1 MIIVGLTGGIG
12 SGKSKI
18 LNFLKK
24 KGFPC
29 YDSDKRAKQLVNSNL
44 ELKNKIKKEFGNDI
58 YKLEEIDSKT
68 LSNIVFNKPYKLKLL
83 NSIIHPYVRN
93 DFNEF
98 KLKTKASLVFKES
111 AIMFE
116 SKTNLLCDFIVL
128 IKAPIQVRVN
138 RVTKRDL
145 IDESIVKSRILNQW
159 SDEKKEVL
167 SDKIIE
173 NIDWKQ
179 TILLVEKLL
188 VELKIQF
195 NITD

>member
-68 LSNIVFNKPYKLKLL
+68 LSNIVFNKPDKLKLL

-98 KLKTKASLVFKES
+98 KLKTKASLVFKGS

-128 IKAPIQVRVN
+128 IKAPVQVRIN
-138 RVTKRDL
+138 RVIKRDL

-159 SDEKKEVL
+159 SDEKKEAL

-188 VELKIQF
+188 VEIKIQF

>member
-68 LSNIVFNKPYKLKLL
+68 LSNIVFNKPNKLKLL

-128 IKAPIQVRVN
+128 IKAPIQVRLN

>member
-68 LSNIVFNKPYKLKLL
+68 LSNIVFNKPDKLKLL

-116 SKTNLLCDFIVL
+116 SKTNLLCDFVVL
-128 IKAPIQVRVN
+128 IKAPIQVRIN

-159 SDEKKEVL
+159 SDEKKEAL

>member
-1 MIIVGLTGGIG
+1 MPVALSIG
-12 SGKSKI
+12 FNVLLPRI
-18 LNFLKK
+18 CL
-24 KGFPC
+24 GF
-29 YDSDKRAKQLVNSNL
+29 NSLLSYSSSPFSSAAVYENQVPF
-44 ELKNKIKKEFGNDI
+44 NIS
-58 YKLEEIDSKT
+58 EENHDT
-68 LSNIVFNKPYKLKLL
+68 
-83 NSIIHPYVRN
+83 
-93 DFNEF
+93 F

-128 IKAPIQVRVN
+128 IKAPIQVRLN

>member
-68 LSNIVFNKPYKLKLL
+68 LSNIVFNKPDKLKLL

-128 IKAPIQVRVN
+128 IKAPIQVRLN

-145 IDESIVKSRILNQW
+145 IDESIVKYRILINGQM
-159 SDEKKEVL
+159 KK
-167 SDKIIE
+167 KKFYQI
-173 NIDWKQ
+173 K
-179 TILLVEKLL
+179 
-188 VELKIQF
+188 
-195 NITD
+195 

>member
-68 LSNIVFNKPYKLKLL
+68 LSNIVFNKPDKLKLL

-93 DFNEF
+93 DFNEL

-128 IKAPIQVRVN
+128 IKAPIQVRIN
-138 RVTKRDL
+138 RITKRDL
-145 IDESIVKSRILNQW
+145 IDESIVKSIMLNQW

>member
-128 IKAPIQVRVN
+128 IKAPIQVRLN

>member
-68 LSNIVFNKPYKLKLL
+68 LSNIVFNKPDKLKLL

-128 IKAPIQVRVN
+128 IKAPIQVRLN

>member
-29 YDSDKRAKQLVNSNL
+29 YDSDKRAKQLVNSNF

-68 LSNIVFNKPYKLKLL
+68 LSNIVFNKPDKLKLL

-128 IKAPIQVRVN
+128 IKAPIQVRLN

>member
-1 MIIVGLTGGIG
+1 
-12 SGKSKI
+12 
-18 LNFLKK
+18 
-24 KGFPC
+24 
-29 YDSDKRAKQLVNSNL
+29 
-44 ELKNKIKKEFGNDI
+44 
-58 YKLEEIDSKT
+58 
-68 LSNIVFNKPYKLKLL
+68 
-83 NSIIHPYVRN
+83 
-93 DFNEF
+93 
-98 KLKTKASLVFKES
+98 
-111 AIMFE
+111 MFE

-128 IKAPIQVRVN
+128 IKAPIQVRLN

>member
-58 YKLEEIDSKT
+58 YKLKEIDSKT
-68 LSNIVFNKPYKLKLL
+68 LSNIVFNKPDKLKLL

-128 IKAPIQVRVN
+128 IKAPIQVRIN
-138 RVTKRDL
+138 RITKRDL
-145 IDESIVKSRILNQW
+145 IDESIVKSIMLNQW

>member
-29 YDSDKRAKQLVNSNL
+29 YDSDKKAKQLVNSNL

-68 LSNIVFNKPYKLKLL
+68 LSNIVFNNPDKLKLL

-93 DFNEF
+93 DFYEF
-98 KLKTKASLVFKES
+98 KLKTKAPIVFKES

-128 IKAPIQVRVN
+128 IKAPIQVRLN

>member
-1 MIIVGLTGGIG
+1 MIIVCLTGGIG

-68 LSNIVFNKPYKLKLL
+68 LSNIVFNKPDKLKLL

-128 IKAPIQVRVN
+128 IKAPIQVRIN
-138 RVTKRDL
+138 RITKRDL
-145 IDESIVKSRILNQW
+145 IDESIVKSIMLNQW

>member
-68 LSNIVFNKPYKLKLL
+68 LSNIVFNKPDKLKLL

-128 IKAPIQVRVN
+128 IKAPIQVRIN
-138 RVTKRDL
+138 RITKRDL
-145 IDESIVKSRILNQW
+145 IDESIVKSIMLNQW

>member
-68 LSNIVFNKPYKLKLL
+68 LSNIVFNKPDKLKLL

-128 IKAPIQVRVN
+128 IKAPVQVRIN
-138 RVTKRDL
+138 RVIKRDL

-159 SDEKKEVL
+159 SDEKKEAL

-188 VELKIQF
+188 VEIKIQF